1 MGDENT
7 RDAVGGV
14 EAAVAAVAVVALD
27 DDVLVS
33 RNLEAVTTSR
43 LGA

>member
-7 RDAVGGV
+7 RDAVGGA
-14 EAAVAAVAVVALD
+14 EAVVAAVAVVALD
-27 DDVLVS
+27 DDALVS
-33 RNLEAVTTSR
+33 RILAVGKTSR